1 MISKKELQN
10 IREEYSSK
18 ELLKSSLALNPISQ
32 FKDWFEEALSAN
44 IAEVNAMTL
53 ATCGTN
59 GQPSARV
66 VLLKSVSQDGF
77 VFYTNYIST
86 KGKQMAENPK
96 VATTFFWNELERQV
110 RIEGVVEKVS
120 EEESEE
126 YFRSRPRLS
135 QLGAVVSDQSSEI
148 ENREELI
155 KRMDLVTQKFEGKNV
170 IKPKHW
176 GGYIIKPT
184 LIEFWQGRP
193 GRLHDRLQYELIEGE
208 WNITRLCP

>member
-10 IREEYSSK
+10 IRAEYSSK
-18 ELLKSSLALNPISQ
+18 ELLKSSLALNPINQ

-44 IAEVNAMTL
+44 LAEVNAMTL

-96 VATTFFWNELERQV
+96 VAITFFWNDLERQV

-155 KRMDLVTQKFEGKNV
+155 KRMDLVTQKFEGKDV

-193 GRLHDRLQYELIEGE
+193 GRLHDRLQYERIEGE